1 MPGAQIKALRPMRSA
16 RRAATIGRPDSR
28 RHVMST
34 HRRIPHFL
42 AAALVV
48 TAITVPTA
56 NARPLYDHPGKRAE
70 PAPIATVADADD
82 GFDLG
87 SAALGAGSASAFLLL
102 TAAVAAGVG
111 QRRHRVGVVS

>member
-16 RRAATIGRPDSR
+16 RHAATIGRPDSR

-48 TAITVPTA
+48 TAITVPAA
-56 NARPLYDHPGKRAE
+56 NARPLYDRPGKPAE
-70 PAPIATVADADD
+70 PAPIATVADDD

-87 SAALGAGSASAFLLL
+87 SAALGASSASAFLLL
-102 TAAVAAGVG
+102 TAGVAAGLG